1 MKLSEEIYNIKINH
15 IKETKPTM
23 TNQEFKKQFEDL
35 KVIDVNIKTMSE
47 AVEYQAYELVKNA
60 NELNRQVIELLKEIK
75 KYD

>member
-35 KVIDVNIKTMSE
+35 KVIDVNIKAMSE
-47 AVEYQAYELVKNA
+47 AVEYQAYELVTAA